1 MKNISK
7 EGLKSI
13 IIAYEPVWAI
23 NNQLLNKDNIIKP
36 ATPKDADQTHNIIRE
51 YLKRNYGFEIANN
64 MQIIYGGSM
73 NSNNVESLLMI
84 ENIDGGLIG
93 GASLSSEKLLP
104 IIETSIKL
112 ST

>member
-1 MKNISK
+1 
-7 EGLKSI
+7 
-13 IIAYEPVWAI
+13 
-23 NNQLLNKDNIIKP
+23 
-36 ATPKDADQTHNIIRE
+36 
-51 YLKRNYGFEIANN
+51 
-64 MQIIYGGSM
+64 M
-73 NSNNVESLLMI
+73 NSNNVENLLMI

>member
-1 MKNISK
+1 MLWKLRP
-7 EGLKSI
+7 GGQAGVVL
-13 IIAYEPVWAI
+13 
-23 NNQLLNKDNIIKP
+23 
-36 ATPKDADQTHNIIRE
+36 
-51 YLKRNYGFEIANN
+51 AN
-64 MQIIYGGSM
+64 GSM